1 MMKEERNDNLK
12 ASLETAGST
21 AQMASRR
28 KSNQQHETWPGDPYP
43 LGASWDGQGVN
54 FALFSRGAS
63 AVELCLFDEAGSERA
78 RLKLPERN
86 NEIWHGYLPGLSPG
100 QRYGYRVHGPY
111 EPEHG
116 LRFNPNKLLLDPYAK
131 AINGN
136 LQWHDALFGY
146 LIGDDAKD
154 LSFND
159 QDSAPYTPK
168 AVVVDPTYDW
178 EGDTPPNIPFHKS
191 VIYEAHVRGLTER
204 HPELPQALRGTYAG
218 MAHPV
223 IIDYLQQLGVTA
235 VELMPVHHFIS
246 QRHLVEKGLCNYWGY
261 DTIGFFAPHAAY
273 ASRGSAGQQVAEF
286 KDMVKALHRGG
297 IEVILDVVYNHTAEG
312 NQMGPTLSFR
322 GIDNAAYYRLVDDR
336 RYYMDYTGTGNTL
349 NMMEPHVLQL
359 IMDSLRYWITEMHV
373 DGFRFDLAAAL
384 ARELHDVDQLG
395 AFFDIIHQDP
405 IISQAKLI
413 AEPWDVG
420 EGGYMVG
427 KFPPGWAEWN
437 GKYRDCVRD
446 YWRGEPG
453 TLSEFAYRFTGSSD
467 LYSVSGR
474 QPTASVNFVTAHDGF
489 TLTDLVSYNH
499 KRNEA
504 NQEGNRDGEAHNRS
518 WNCGAEGPTDDP
530 QVLRLRA
537 RQQRNFLATLMLSQ
551 GVPMLLFGDE
561 AGRTQHG
568 NNNPYCQDNG
578 ISWFDWRDVDA
589 RLLAFTR
596 KLIRLRREHP
606 VFRQR
611 RWFNEFA
618 VPGMD
623 EEEIA
628 WFTPEGEEM
637 TEENWETGYARSLA
651 IFLNG
656 EGIQSR
662 DRQGRR
668 IVDDSFL
675 LLFNAHDG
683 PLAFAVPAGVGSGS
697 WVKVLDTAEAS
708 AAPLMASVPP
718 LMERAPSRVLSSS
731 PVTVVPPPLPAP
743 APPAE
748 ATAPAAA
755 NGQAAAQH
763 AENGQLPDDAAVEA
777 GDVVTLVGHSLVVLR
792 DAG

>member
-1 MMKEERNDNLK
+1 MK